1 MKESMLFSFKKKQ
14 EQFIKKKTRLGRRRT
29 SAVGRVPTNYNFLK
43 LNKMENVTKIE
54 SVVKSVRVSNVN
66 GTPEVSFTVSDEFDG
81 FERIVDHNTGAI
93 SFVRQN
99 VNHFRMTVAQL
110 VRCADLHL
118 PLYSYYFAGINPYEI
133 EQKTMRDLFL
143 GAKITFERTFV
154 PANTEYVDKSGNKM
168 VTKGDKFDTVIVNVE
183 MNSLNVAVCTDEPRT
198 LEMINAA
205 VRAAN

>member
-1 MKESMLFSFKKKQ
+1 MLFSFKKKQ

-29 SAVGRVPTNYNFLK
+29 SAVGSVPTDYNFLK

-154 PANTEYVDKSGNKM
+154 PANTEYVDKAGNKM
-168 VTKGDKFDTVIVNVE
+168 VTKGDKFDTIIISVE
-183 MNSLNVAVCTDEPRT
+183 MNRLNVAVCTDEPRT
-198 LEMINAA
+198 LDMINEA

>member
-1 MKESMLFSFKKKQ
+1 MLFSFKKKQ

-29 SAVGRVPTNYNFLK
+29 SAVGRVPTDYNFLK
-43 LNKMENVTKIE
+43 INKMENVTKIE

-118 PLYSYYFAGINPYEI
+118 PLYSYYFAGIFPYEI

-143 GAKITFERTFV
+143 GAKIVFERTFV
-154 PANTEYVDKSGNKM
+154 PANTEYVDKAGNKM
-168 VTKGDKFDTVIVNVE
+168 VTKGDKFDTVIVSVE
-183 MNSLNVAVCTDEPRT
+183 MNRLNVAVCTDEPRT
-198 LEMINAA
+198 LDMINEA

>member
-1 MKESMLFSFKKKQ
+1 MLFSFKKKQ

-29 SAVGRVPTNYNFLK
+29 SAVGHVPTDYNFLK

-154 PANTEYVDKSGNKM
+154 PANTEYVDKAGNKM
-168 VTKGDKFDTVIVNVE
+168 VTKGDKFDTVIVSVE
-183 MNSLNVAVCTDEPRT
+183 MNRLNVAVCTDEPRT
-198 LEMINAA
+198 LDMINEA

>member
-1 MKESMLFSFKKKQ
+1 
-14 EQFIKKKTRLGRRRT
+14 
-29 SAVGRVPTNYNFLK
+29 
-43 LNKMENVTKIE
+43 MENNVTKIE

-81 FERIVDHNTGAI
+81 FERIVDHNTGTI

-118 PLYSYYFAGINPYEI
+118 PLYSYYFSGINPYEI

-154 PANTEYVDKSGNKM
+154 PAATEYKDADGKVKA
-168 VTKGDKFDTVIVNVE
+168 TKGDRFDTIITSAE
-183 MNSLNVAVCTDEPRT
+183 MNSLNTATCMDMPRT
-198 LEMINAA
+198 IEMINAA

>member
-1 MKESMLFSFKKKQ
+1 MLFSIKKKQ

-29 SAVGRVPTNYNFLK
+29 SAVGLVPTNYNFLK
-43 LNKMENVTKIE
+43 INKMENVTKIE

-99 VNHFRMTVAQL
+99 VNHFRITVAQL

-154 PANTEYVDKSGNKM
+154 PANTEYVDKAGNKM

>member
-1 MKESMLFSFKKKQ
+1 MLFSFKKKQ

-29 SAVGRVPTNYNFLK
+29 SAVGRVPTNNNFLQ
-43 LNKMENVTKIE
+43 LIKMENVTKFE

-154 PANTEYVDKSGNKM
+154 PANTEYVDKAGNKM
-168 VTKGDKFDTVIVNVE
+168 VTKGDKFDTVIVSVE
-183 MNSLNVAVCTDEPRT
+183 MNRLNVAVCTDEPRT
-198 LEMINAA
+198 LDMINEA